1 MGDSNLLH
9 IDGSLLH
16 TEGIDRGLYAHS
28 SLEVSIVMKWQK
40 LYMSEYNNK
49 FVGYTCMYTDGK
61 KVDTY
66 VNDVNLH

>member
-1 MGDSNLLH
+1 M
-9 IDGSLLH
+9 
-16 TEGIDRGLYAHS
+16 EGIDRGLYAHS

-61 KVDTY
+61 KVDTH